1 MTEKVKWELEADYLQ
16 GCNCDYGCPCEYEAP
31 PTQGFCEAISVWRI
45 NHGHYGDV
53 SLDGLGV
60 SVALHSP
67 GPLHKGNITVAPF
80 VDVKANERQ
89 REGLLKI
96 LTAQDGG
103 MPFEVI
109 ATLVSKIIEPR
120 FVPFEF
126 NVMPRNASVKIGDV
140 ASMVLEPIKN
150 PVTGQPEGIRIE
162 HDTGFLFKGA
172 EVVSTKECRVSAG
185 ELSFSYP
192 DKCGFITK
200 VKYSN

>member
-31 PTQGFCEAISVWRI
+31 PTQGFCEGILVWRI

-80 VDVKANERQ
+80 LDVKANERQ

-103 MPFEVI
+103 MPFEVM

-126 NVMPRNASVKIGDV
+126 NVMPRNASVKIGDA
-140 ASMVLEPIKN
+140 ASMALEPIKN